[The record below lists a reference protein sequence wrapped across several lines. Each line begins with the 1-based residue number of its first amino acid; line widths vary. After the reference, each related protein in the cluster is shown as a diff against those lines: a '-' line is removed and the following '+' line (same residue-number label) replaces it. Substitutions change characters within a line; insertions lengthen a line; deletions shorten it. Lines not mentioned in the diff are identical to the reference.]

1 MSHSS
6 LSHRVRCCL
15 KTNKQTNKKQKN
27 PVIVPTAHPTA
38 TKVYSTNYFSILS
51 WTVNSFTTQTKQA
64 RYDGSK
70 LLESPL
76 SHMAIWRPAW
86 ATWEAILSK
95 PKDNNSKTK
104 QLTKTKTDWDL
115 LWGSR
120 IGEESLRGR
129 LGVRPCSSKK
139 TTTKSTK
146 PSLSCILFALCVHHI
161 DSQTHLLPLKKE
173 ILFPET
179 PRHLPPLNIYVT
191 SCPWTFMACIF
202 SLLTHLFIETGLT
215 VLSS

>member
-1 MSHSS
+1 MD
-6 LSHRVRCCL
+6 
-15 KTNKQTNKKQKN
+15 
-27 PVIVPTAHPTA
+27 
-38 TKVYSTNYFSILS
+38 
-51 WTVNSFTTQTKQA
+51 SFTTQTKQA
-64 RYDGSK
+64 RYGGGK

-104 QLTKTKTDWDL
+104 LLTKTKTDWDL

-120 IGEESLRGR
+120 IGKESLGGR
-129 LGVRPCSSKK
+129 LGVRPCSSQKA
-139 TTTKSTK
+139 TTKITK

-161 DSQTHLLPLKKE
+161 DSQTHLFPFRKE

-179 PRHLPPLNIYVT
+179 PSHLPPLNIYGMHIFPPYSPVYWDRTYCAVKLALDLWPSCLGFLSTGTTGGCRSSQFT
-191 SCPWTFMACIF
+191 SK
-202 SLLTHLFIETGLT
+202 
-215 VLSS
+215 